1 MLYKRAWPD
10 WDKMAQLKLRN
21 PTMSW
26 FVNCLQNKQIIAIT
40 FEIALEYLILY
51 LYLSRPNLEFF
62 FFLEKKLQFGFEFFF

>member
-51 LYLSRPNLEFF
+51 LSPPNFEFFF
-62 FFLEKKLQFGFEFFF
+62 FFLEKKTAIWI